1 MTRGLPTDERYLEAH
16 LGSGELLHCIPLRS
30 TVLQNKTRRVCG
42 LHQDKGKRSKT
53 IFLSGES
60 LFELPGAMR
69 AIGDP
74 RAETPEI
81 STHIFLVIASLGFL
95 QRLLELHIDFLG
107 SGADGHTGPSYGR
120 HRDLPGDEAGRGACG
135 NHVNPKEVKAD
146 WLLCELWDPSGH
158 TSSIPFIAPHQ
169 WMHHHQ

>member
-1 MTRGLPTDERYLEAH
+1 
-16 LGSGELLHCIPLRS
+16 
-30 TVLQNKTRRVCG
+30 
-42 LHQDKGKRSKT
+42 
-53 IFLSGES
+53 
-60 LFELPGAMR
+60 MR